1 VSAALA
7 EKLSLAGKVAAV
19 IGGAHGIGRAVSLT
33 LAEAGAELFVCDVD
47 EESMAATAADLAA
60 AGHKV
65 QTLRADVL
73 SEADIDAF
81 YDFVAANS
89 PRLDLVVNV
98 AGGVKRGLLLDRSPE
113 DDAADIRRNYGY
125 IVQSYRRA
133 IPLIRQGGRG
143 GSITSFT
150 TIEAHRGAAS
160 FSVYAGAKAATT
172 NFTKAMAVELAAEG
186 IRCNNLVPDTT
197 YSRGNVQAMGPE
209 LLARVAALPEE
220 LRSKGRDMYVPM
232 HRSPTPEELAD
243 GVLFLASPLASA
255 ITGIDLHVD
264 GGTRA
269 AGGFIEWPHGDGFV
283 PAPLAG
289 SIAKL
294 FG

>member
-1 VSAALA
+1 MSAALA

-19 IGGAHGIGRAVSLT
+19 IGGSHGIGRAVSFAL
-33 LAEAGAELFVCDVD
+33 AGAGADLFVCDVD
-47 EESMAATAADLAA
+47 EEALAATAADLAA
-60 AGHKV
+60 AGHTV

-73 SEADIDAF
+73 SEAEIDAF
-81 YDFVAANS
+81 YDLVAANG
-89 PRLDLVVNV
+89 RLDLVVNV